1 MTPEQTSPL
10 TTHPAGT
17 ASPSRKG
24 KLIVAGVIV
33 LATLGAF
40 GIARITFDP
49 TLSPLQRQTRAE
61 IRGLEG
67 YFKDFYRITGRFPAQ
82 AENFYPL
89 IQVGLLQEVPHDPWG
104 RPYQYRMS
112 DSGKG
117 YIMSYGSDGLPG
129 GSGDAA
135 DMLSGG
141 VWNNAPMDAPA
152 QARQET
158 K

>member
-1 MTPEQTSPL
+1 MTPEQAPL
-10 TTHPAGT
+10 MQQPPET
-17 ASPSRKG
+17 ALPSRRG
-24 KLIVAGVIV
+24 KLIVAGVIA

-40 GIARITFDP
+40 GIARITFDS

-67 YFKDFYRITGRFPAQ
+67 YFKDFYRITGRFPSQ

-89 IQVGLLQEVPHDPWG
+89 IQVGLLQDVPQDPWG

-112 DSGKG
+112 EGGKG

-135 DMLSGG
+135 DLISGG
-141 VWNNAPMDAPA
+141 VLNNSMVDPPA
-152 QARQET
+152 QAQQE
-158 K
+158 KK

>member
-1 MTPEQTSPL
+1 MTPEQTRPL
-10 TTHPAGT
+10 TPPAVT
-17 ASPSRKG
+17 VTPSRKG

-40 GIARITFDP
+40 GIARITFDS

-67 YFKDFYRITGRFPAQ
+67 YFKDFYRITGRFPSQ

-89 IQVGLLQEVPHDPWG
+89 IQVGLLQEIPQDPWG

-112 DSGKG
+112 ESGKG
-117 YIMSYGSDGLPG
+117 YIMSYGADGLPG

-135 DMLSGG
+135 DLLSGG
-141 VWNNAPMDAPA
+141 VWNNATMDAPS
-152 QARQET
+152 QVRQE
-158 K
+158 KP